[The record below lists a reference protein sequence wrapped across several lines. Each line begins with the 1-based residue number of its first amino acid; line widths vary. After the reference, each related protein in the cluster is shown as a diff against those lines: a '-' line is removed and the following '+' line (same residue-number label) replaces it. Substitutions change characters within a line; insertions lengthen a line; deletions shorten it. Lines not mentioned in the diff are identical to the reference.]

1 MNTTLTVTEILN
13 QNEDQ
18 NSRACNFMV
27 NNHFKEAFEI
37 FDVMA
42 GIEDRERPEFFNES
56 RMRAEKC
63 RAKLLEEFYS

>member
-1 MNTTLTVTEILN
+1 MTTTLTVKEIMEM
-13 QNEDQ
+13 NEDQ

-27 NNHFKEAFEI
+27 NGHYKEAFEI

-42 GIEDRERPEFFNES
+42 GIEDRERPEFFNEY

-63 RAKLLEEFYS
+63 RAKILEEFYS